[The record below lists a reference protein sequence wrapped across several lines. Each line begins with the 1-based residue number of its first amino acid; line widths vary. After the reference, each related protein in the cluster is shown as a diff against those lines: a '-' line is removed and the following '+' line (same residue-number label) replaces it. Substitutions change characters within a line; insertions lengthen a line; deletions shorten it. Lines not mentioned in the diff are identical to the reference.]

1 MVRGLFTPLEFPSVN
16 ARALAALPLVA
27 ALSFSPL
34 SSLAAPKNAAPT
46 APPAPAAAPAPAP
59 APPSYALEPIPPPA
73 TPPAPEG
80 PPLTLAEA
88 LARAKDASPD
98 LSVARER
105 VIQSQNNLSRAY
117 SAFQPTLALNGSYT
131 RNSYES
137 GVPFNGTVLVTQPA
151 NQLQGSLTGQVAI
164 FNARAFPAL
173 DTAKDQIEIN
183 KLTELQLRR
192 ETLLNVAA
200 TYLLGLQQKELLSAA
215 FRRSQ
220 ASRDQLRQA
229 QSRYEAGLLQKAAAV
244 RAQLDAVSADQEAR
258 RQTFA
263 LQATKSQLATLL
275 DRHDTAFEFAA
286 APELTA
292 EQKGGFQDLLKKAL
306 AERPEVAAQR
316 LSEQI
321 AGRVRSDA
329 WAQFWPTVNLNGAV
343 RTNNS
348 DLFPGQDRFTWAV
361 TLAVSLPLYDGG
373 FRYAQLKDASS
384 QERAAAAQT
393 RGTSIRIE
401 DELRRALLDLETAR
415 VLRDTSAQSLKVA
428 QENERLARAQFE
440 AGTSTQIE
448 VSDAEAS
455 LYQAEASALQQ
466 RLAVQLSALRLAKA
480 VGAFEP

>member
-1 MVRGLFTPLEFPSVN
+1 LN

-27 ALSFSPL
+27 ALSLSPL
-34 SSLAAPKNAAPT
+34 ASRAAPRSAAAAPSPS
-46 APPAPAAAPAPAP
+46 AAPAAPISA
-59 APPSYALEPIPPPA
+59 ALEPIPPA
-73 TPPAPEG
+73 AEPPAPEG

-105 VIQSQNNLSRAY
+105 VIQSQNNLSRAW
-117 SAFQPTLALNGSYT
+117 SAFQPTLTANGSYT

-137 GVPFNGTVLVTQPA
+137 GFPFGNTVLVTQPA
-151 NQLQGSLTGQVAI
+151 NQLQGNLTGQI
-164 FNARAFPAL
+164 MLFNARAFPAL

-183 KLTELQLRR
+183 KLGETQLRR

-275 DRHDTAFEFAA
+275 DRHDTAFELAA
-286 APELTA
+286 APDLTV
-292 EQKGGFQDLLKKAL
+292 EQKGSFQELLKKAL
-306 AERPEVAAQR
+306 AERPEVASQK

-321 AGRVRSDA
+321 TARVRSDA
-329 WAQFWPTVNLNGAV
+329 WAQFWPTVNLNGVV
-343 RTNNS
+343 RANNS
-348 DLFPGQDRFTWAV
+348 DLFPGQDRLTWAV

-373 FRYAQLKDASS
+373 FRYTQLKDAAS
-384 QERAAAAQT
+384 QERQAAAQT
-393 RGTSIRIE
+393 RTTTIRIE

-455 LYQAEASALQQ
+455 LYQAEAAALQQ
-466 RLAVQLSALRLAKA
+466 KLAVQLSALRLAKA